1 MPVQPTCSFSV
12 GSPSPTPTGNPATR
26 VDHRPRR
33 PRTSDGR
40 SLGREGQGWP
50 WLYRNLLSVSETL
63 AWVRTHGEIVVPD
76 HSRVLVERAT
86 HADHLREV
94 ADQAGEKWQ
103 ALWRRL
109 FERDR
114 IDAQLAE
121 AGLVD
126 WSRPYRNALID
137 DRCVTRLGEGII
149 TIATPGRVSP
159 FTTGDPIA
167 ASRSLPLG
175 TGGGC

>member
-1 MPVQPTCSFSV
+1 
-12 GSPSPTPTGNPATR
+12 
-26 VDHRPRR
+26 
-33 PRTSDGR
+33 
-40 SLGREGQGWP
+40 
-50 WLYRNLLSVSETL
+50 LSVSETL
-63 AWVRTHGEIVVPD
+63 DWVRTHGEIVVPD
-76 HSRVLVERAT
+76 HSRVLVELAT

-114 IDAQLAE
+114 IHAQLAE

-137 DRCVTRLGEGII
+137 DRYVTRLGEGTI
-149 TIATPGRVSP
+149 TIATPGLVSP
-159 FTTGDPIA
+159 FTGGPIA
-167 ASRSLPLG
+167 ALSIPISWLARVNVDFRDWVEGEHEAVVTGRQVQIAALTLTYDRLGVHRSK
-175 TGGGC
+175 